1 MRRVNE
7 LANRV
12 LIAQY
17 QLNEAPI
24 VRVSAPRM
32 PIAHSLRLR
41 AVTTVYLQRR
51 IRIGQE
57 PLQNHFLR
65 AASQAV

>member
-17 QLNEAPI
+17 QSNEAPI

-32 PIAHSLRLR
+32 PIAHFLRLR
-41 AVTTVYLQRR
+41 AVTTV
-51 IRIGQE
+51 
-57 PLQNHFLR
+57 
-65 AASQAV
+65 